1 MEVAFMKP
9 LFLYLAFKIL
19 RMDTTLINILCLI
32 LLFLGILGTF
42 LPVLPG
48 LLLSICGLL
57 IYKFGTDSDLSMI
70 YIWAFGILT
79 LVSVV
84 LSYVIPAK
92 TNQKYGGTRWGSI
105 GSIIGT
111 IVGMFLPIPLGFLVG
126 MFAGVFIGELLHD
139 SKDMT
144 KAWKSTKGAFIGFIY
159 GTGFSLV
166 VGVAMFL
173 VVVLDMLNVI

>member
-1 MEVAFMKP
+1 
-9 LFLYLAFKIL
+9 
-19 RMDTTLINILCLI
+19 MDSTLINILCLI

-42 LPVLPG
+42 LPILPG

-57 IYKFGTDSDLSMI
+57 IYKFGTDADLPI
-70 YIWAFGILT
+70 LYIWVFVILT
-79 LVSVV
+79 IASVV
-84 LSYVIPAK
+84 LNYVIPAK

-111 IVGMFLPIPLGFLVG
+111 IVGIFLPIPLGFLVG

-139 SKDMT
+139 SKDLN
-144 KAWKSTKGAFIGFIY
+144 KALKSTKGAFIGFIY

-173 VVVLDMLNVI
+173 VVVLNMLAII

>member
-1 MEVAFMKP
+1 
-9 LFLYLAFKIL
+9 
-19 RMDTTLINILCLI
+19 MDVVLIEILCLV

-57 IYKFGTDSDLSMI
+57 IYKFGTDADLSMI
-70 YIWAFGILT
+70 YVWVFVILT
-79 LVSVV
+79 AASVV
-84 LSYVIPAK
+84 LNYVIPAK

-105 GSIIGT
+105 GSIVGT
-111 IVGMFLPIPLGFLVG
+111 IVGIFLPIPLGFLVG

-173 VVVLDMLNVI
+173 VVLFNMLNII

>member
-1 MEVAFMKP
+1 MN
-9 LFLYLAFKIL
+9 I
-19 RMDTTLINILCLI
+19 DTALINILCLV

-42 LPVLPG
+42 LPILPG

-57 IYKFGTDSDLSMI
+57 IYKFGTGADLPMI

-79 LVSVV
+79 LASVV

-105 GSIIGT
+105 GSVIGMII
-111 IVGMFLPIPLGFLVG
+111 GMFLPIIPLGFLIG
-126 MFAGVFIGELLHD
+126 MFAGVFVGELLHD
-139 SKDMT
+139 SKDMN
-144 KAWKSTKGAFIGFIY
+144 KALKSTKGAFVGFIY
-159 GTGFSLV
+159 GTGFSFV

-173 VVVLDMLNVI
+173 VVVLDMLSII

>member
-1 MEVAFMKP
+1 
-9 LFLYLAFKIL
+9 
-19 RMDTTLINILCLI
+19 MDTALIDILCLI

-42 LPVLPG
+42 LPILPG

-70 YIWAFGILT
+70 YIWAFVILT
-79 LVSVV
+79 IASVV

-92 TNQKYGGTRWGSI
+92 TNLKYGGTRWGSI
-105 GSIIGT
+105 GSVIGT
-111 IVGMFLPIPLGFLVG
+111 IVGIFIPIPLGFLVG

-139 SKDMT
+139 SKDIN
-144 KAWKSTKGAFIGFIY
+144 KALKSTKGAFIGFIY
-159 GTGFSLV
+159 GTGFSFV

-173 VVVLDMLNVI
+173 VVVLNMLSII

>member
-1 MEVAFMKP
+1 
-9 LFLYLAFKIL
+9 
-19 RMDTTLINILCLI
+19 MDVVLIEILCLV

-57 IYKFGTDSDLSMI
+57 IYKFGTDANLSMI
-70 YIWAFGILT
+70 YVWAFVILT
-79 LVSVV
+79 AVSVV
-84 LSYVIPAK
+84 LNYVIPTK

-105 GSIIGT
+105 GSIVGT

-144 KAWKSTKGAFIGFIY
+144 KAWKSTKGAFVGFIY

-173 VVVLDMLNVI
+173 VVLLNMLNII